1 MLLVLEQSR
10 ILVFSIGN
18 CAQIIPI
25 TSHRYKCLFKWHL
38 YIAEYVAVKQEILDE
53 DENDVKP
60 KTENGEIKLKKESE
74 IKKMKNPELLT
85 VQDILQS
92 KEPELI
98 FLQVCL

>member
-1 MLLVLEQSR
+1 
-10 ILVFSIGN
+10 
-18 CAQIIPI
+18 
-25 TSHRYKCLFKWHL
+25 
-38 YIAEYVAVKQEILDE
+38 LDE